1 MTVSCYKK
9 IIKNIKRDILSVNVG
24 KKDVA
29 FYVEC
34 TDGIIERYEDGILTT
49 YQTTLKNF
57 KWYFLK
63 LYDQSLDYRYEKYQF
78 LVSNNLRYCGLH
90 YYTSNSLA
98 FFENFDINICNDN
111 RQEKILLDD
120 LRMVY
125 GDIEIAR

>member
-1 MTVSCYKK
+1 MTASFYEK
-9 IIKNIKRDILSVNVG
+9 IIQDIKRDILSVDVG

-34 TDGIIERYEDGILTT
+34 ADSIIERYEDGIVTT

-78 LVSNNLRYCGLH
+78 LITDNLRYCGLH
-90 YYTSNSLA
+90 CYTPICLD
-98 FFENFDINICNDN
+98 FFATFDINICNDN
-111 RQEKILLDD
+111 RQEKILLGD
-120 LRMVY
+120 LRMIY
-125 GDIEIAR
+125 SDIEIAG